1 MIHVLL
7 FSYLG
12 CARDKPSL
20 PLFDGPFSYA
30 SQYDEQ
36 WYIDTLWMVTEE
48 ARAEIELQGQTPEK
62 YLDWRIDAMNE
73 TLSRSLVDSS
83 IVRSLGVHIIND
95 HDIARTGVDVGTT
108 DVTISNALSWLG
120 SYRDV
125 YGADKVMIVAGTEE
139 GASGAALG
147 GGDVSAHWVTFLPVE
162 HEFGHQMGASHC
174 SEGVAGDLQF
184 GHPAS
189 GYTQEGTPIEGGP
202 VDAGT
207 RMCGNS
213 IALYSN
219 PDVQLTLDEVGDMVL
234 EGLAPDGDWAAL
246 QNEDG
251 LIVFGDEQ
259 YANMAQQWRDVE
271 EEAATKMASTLYQ
284 GEIGEPYEEKDCVA
298 LYSQEGYGGFVEEIC
313 AGDDVINP
321 APFRSIQVG
330 SHAHA
335 NLYTDSGFGADSMCG
350 GQLVRLSYSSP
361 SLDALADH
369 HGIPSVSDDVGAI
382 SVYDPDD
389 REAHALMN
397 GPYTFHGAGTVP
409 SCEEGSE
416 QELVLMP
423 DNRDWT
429 ATAAVYTSDVAI
441 PFAVDFLLR
450 SYHETEDP
458 PADGFVFFFGKDA
471 DSYTQQVP
479 PREQQGFMPDG
490 SGFGIMF
497 NTWTSQVGLRDGLWN
512 TLGTDIHHD
521 SYTNGEW
528 TPIRIEVRENGVVVL
543 WNELELYRANTTIE
557 SPDQTV
563 GFSAGTGYYVM
574 DVRLKDIVYT
584 PLQ

>member
-1 MIHVLL
+1 MIFVLCSGL
-7 FSYLG
+7 IG
-12 CARDKPSL
+12 CIEEKPI
-20 PLFDGPFSYA
+20 PALFDGPFSYS
-30 SQYDEQ
+30 SQYENQ

-48 ARAEIELQGQTPEK
+48 AEAEIELQGETPEE
-62 YLDWRIDAMNE
+62 YLNWRIDAMNA

-83 IVRSLGVHIIND
+83 IVRSLGVHIVND
-95 HDIARTGVDVGTT
+95 HDIDRTGVDIGTT
-108 DVTISNALSWLG
+108 DITISNALSWLG

-139 GASGAALG
+139 GSSEAALG

-174 SEGVAGDLQF
+174 SEGVVGDLQF
-184 GHPAS
+184 GYPAS
-189 GYTQEGTPIEGGP
+189 GYTAEGTTIEGGP

-213 IALYSN
+213 IALFSN
-219 PDVQLTLDEVGDMVL
+219 PDVELTLSEVEDMVF
-234 EGLAPDGDWAAL
+234 EGLAPQGDWSAL
-246 QNEDG
+246 QNEEG
-251 LIVFGDEQ
+251 RIVFGDEQ

-271 EEAATKMASTLYQ
+271 EEAATKISSTLYQ
-284 GEIGEPYEEKDCVA
+284 GEVGASYEKKDCVM
-298 LYSQEGYGGFVEEIC
+298 LYSEEGYGGFIEEIC

-330 SHAHA
+330 SNVHA

-350 GQLVRLSYSSP
+350 GQLIRLAYSSP
-361 SLDALADH
+361 SLDALALH
-369 HGIPSVSDDVGAI
+369 HEIPSVSDNVGAI
-382 SVYDPDD
+382 SVYDPYD

-397 GPYTFHGAGTVP
+397 GPYSFHGAGAMP
-409 SCEEGSE
+409 SCEDGSE

-423 DNRDWT
+423 DHRDWT
-429 ATAAVYTSDVAI
+429 ATAAVYTSDVTI

-450 SYHETEDP
+450 TYHDTEDP
-458 PADGFVFFFGKDA
+458 PADGFVFFFGKDS

-490 SGFGIMF
+490 SGFGMMF
-497 NTWTSQVGLRDGLWN
+497 NTWTSQVGLRDGTWN
-512 TLGTDIHHD
+512 ILGTDIYHD

-528 TPIRIEVRENGVVVL
+528 IPIRVEVRESGVVVL
-543 WNELELYRANTTIE
+543 WNEIELYRADVSIS
-557 SPDQTV
+557 SPHQTV
-563 GFSAGTGYYVM
+563 GFAAGTGYYTM
-574 DVRLKDIVYT
+574 DVRLKDITYT
-584 PLQ
+584 SLQ